1 MLVRSVRVYQSSSS
15 RTLLLVAGAVLFS
28 IFLFNQ
34 ALAELVNRWI
44 RQEEYSHGFLVPI
57 VSLWFLWSRRAAI
70 AASVGRPAW
79 AGAILLLCA
88 MALHL
93 LGELSAIF
101 VFSQVA
107 FILTLIGVVLALG
120 GYPLLRVT
128 FIAIVFLAFAIPL
141 PYFIESTL
149 TLKLQLLSS
158 ELGVAVIKLFGIP
171 VYLEGNVIDLG
182 FYKIAVV
189 EACSGLRYLYPLLS
203 LGFLAAYLFQA
214 PIWQRALVFLST
226 IPITIGMNGFRIGM
240 VGVTVDRWGPAMAG
254 EVLHFFEGWIIFLA
268 CAAILVLEIFLLARL
283 SGKTFSQVFHVPAM
297 TIGLTPGR
305 PAQARTP
312 MVATLLILVTGGIAL
327 HFVSG
332 RPEILPDR
340 SRFASFPGKIG
351 QWQGRTSLLDP
362 ETERGLG
369 LDDYIL
375 SDYVKSDG
383 RGVNLYIAYYSS
395 QRKGLSPHSPL
406 VCIPGGGWLVTRFDR
421 TADSGAG
428 VEMPLNRVIIER
440 DSQRELVYYWFDE
453 RGRKVANEYWAK
465 WYLLAD
471 AIVKNRTDG
480 ALVRLTTLIV
490 PGESERNADERLRSF
505 MRDLVPTLADY
516 LPADSPHRV
525 KSALGGSG
533 DRKM

>member
-1 MLVRSVRVYQSSSS
+1 MLVRSVRVYQSTSS
-15 RTLLLVAGAVLFS
+15 RTLLLVVGAVLFL

-44 RQEEYSHGFLVPI
+44 RQEEYSHGFLVPV

-70 AASVGRPAW
+70 AASVGQPAW
-79 AGAILLLCA
+79 TGAILLLCA

-107 FILTLIGVVLALG
+107 FVLALIGVVLALG

-128 FIAIVFLAFAIPL
+128 FIAIVFLVFAIPL
-141 PYFIESTL
+141 PYFLESTL
-149 TLKLQLLSS
+149 TLKLQLISS

-214 PIWQRALVFLST
+214 PVWQRTLVFLST

-240 VGVTVDRWGPAMAG
+240 VGVTVDRWGPVMAG

-268 CAAILVLEIFLLARL
+268 CAAILVLEIFIFARV
-283 SGKTFSQVFHVPAM
+283 SGKTFFQVFHVSTVAIEPPPA
-297 TIGLTPGR
+297 R
-305 PAQARTP
+305 AAVSRTP
-312 MVATLLILVTGGIAL
+312 MIASLLVLVSAAVAL

-332 RPEILPDR
+332 RPEILPER
-340 SRFASFPGKIG
+340 ARFASFPGKIG
-351 QWQGRTSLLDP
+351 PWQGRTSLLDP
-362 ETERGLG
+362 GTERGLG

-383 RGVNLYIAYYSS
+383 RAVNLYIAYYSS

-406 VCIPGGGWLVTRFDR
+406 VCIPGGGWLITKFDR
-421 TADSGAG
+421 TADTGAG

-453 RGRKVANEYWAK
+453 RGRRIADEYWAK

-471 AIVKNRTDG
+471 AIMKNRTDG

-490 PGESERNADERLRSF
+490 PGESERDADDRLRSF
-505 MRDLVPTLADY
+505 MRDLVPTLAQY
-516 LPADSPHRV
+516 LPAASPPQV
-525 KSALGGSG
+525 KSALGGPSG
-533 DRKM
+533 RKL